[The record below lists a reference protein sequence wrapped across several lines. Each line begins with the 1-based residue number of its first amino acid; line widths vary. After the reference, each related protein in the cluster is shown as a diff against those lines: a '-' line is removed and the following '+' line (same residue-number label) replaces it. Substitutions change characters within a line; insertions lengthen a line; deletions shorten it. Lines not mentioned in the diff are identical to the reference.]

1 MASIIDDEIIQ
12 RVKEESD
19 IVEWIGR
26 YTKLEKKGRNY
37 MGLCPFHTEKTKC
50 WTMYRLR

>member
-26 YTKLEKKGRNY
+26 YTKLEKRKKLHGSLSFSY
-37 MGLCPFHTEKTKC
+37 GKDPFFFC
-50 WTMYRLR
+50 AAG